1 MSRILS
7 IEVGSSF
14 TRICETD
21 FRSKS
26 PKVYK
31 SLTIPNPENLVDDGF
46 INENPDFVSALKFA
60 LADSKIRTKQA
71 VFSVTSSRIVT
82 REAVLPVMKEAQLD
96 AMIRTNI
103 SDYIPVDPNNFE
115 IAHMVLGTVTD
126 TDGTTKNRV
135 LILTADK
142 KLVENYR
149 TFAEACGLKMN
160 CLDYSGNSVFQI
172 MRNVCK
178 EETEL
183 VVKVE
188 ERSTVCTIINDK
200 NLMMQRNIPYG
211 IDSAVQAVINS
222 TYYSENTYEDALEL
236 LKGKTVL
243 RNVMYERTR
252 VLEAEDSPEDTEK
265 VRMARTEIT
274 GALDVLIGNISRVVD
289 LYNNKNPEKMIR
301 HASIIGLGS
310 DISGLSKLFT
320 NELGIRTSF
329 VNTVAGLNFTK
340 MSGEKGY
347 GQYVATVGAAMAPV
361 GFLSLERR
369 KNDMMNVNYRTAS
382 ILCAVLFGLICGYML
397 FSARMNLKTEED
409 IRAELKRKEITY
421 SEGERVLN
429 RLENVKSL
437 YTEVLTGYL
446 TTASP
451 NDNLL
456 TFLEEM
462 EQKLPS
468 DIVIGEFTSDTEL
481 VSMKIIC
488 PELEEAGYVIDTIR
502 HFDSLMTV
510 SVSTITREEIEDEN
524 AAEQMEGKG
533 AGAGTAGSES
543 GETDDTDPDALYN
556 YSFTINGVY
565 YPVIASPA
573 ETETE

>member
-1 MSRILS
+1 MSKILS

-14 TRICETD
+14 TRICEMD

-46 INENPDFVSALKFA
+46 INENPDFIATLKFA
-60 LADSKIRTKQA
+60 LADSRIKTKQA

-103 SDYIPVDPNNFE
+103 TDYLPVDPNNFE

-149 TFAEACGLKMN
+149 TFAEACGLKMS

-172 MRNVCK
+172 MKNVCK

-183 VVKVE
+183 IVKVE
-188 ERSTVCTIINDK
+188 ESNTVCTIISDK

-222 TYYSENTYEDALEL
+222 TYYSESTYEDAMEL
-236 LKGKTVL
+236 LKGKTIL
-243 RNVMYERTR
+243 RNVIYERTR
-252 VLEAEDSPEDTEK
+252 ILETEDSPEDTEK
-265 VRMARTEIT
+265 VRTARTEIT

-329 VNTVAGLNFTK
+329 VNTVDGLNFTK
-340 MSGEKGY
+340 ASGEKGY
-347 GQYVATVGAAMAPV
+347 GQYVATAGAAMAPV

-437 YTEVLTGYL
+437 YAEVQTGYL

>member
-1 MSRILS
+1 
-7 IEVGSSF
+7 
-14 TRICETD
+14 
-21 FRSKS
+21 
-26 PKVYK
+26 
-31 SLTIPNPENLVDDGF
+31 
-46 INENPDFVSALKFA
+46 
-60 LADSKIRTKQA
+60 
-71 VFSVTSSRIVT
+71 
-82 REAVLPVMKEAQLD
+82 
-96 AMIRTNI
+96 
-103 SDYIPVDPNNFE
+103 
-115 IAHMVLGTVTD
+115 
-126 TDGTTKNRV
+126 
-135 LILTADK
+135 
-142 KLVENYR
+142 
-149 TFAEACGLKMN
+149 
-160 CLDYSGNSVFQI
+160 
-172 MRNVCK
+172 
-178 EETEL
+178 
-183 VVKVE
+183 
-188 ERSTVCTIINDK
+188 
-200 NLMMQRNIPYG
+200 
-211 IDSAVQAVINS
+211 
-222 TYYSENTYEDALEL
+222 
-236 LKGKTVL
+236 
-243 RNVMYERTR
+243 
-252 VLEAEDSPEDTEK
+252 
-265 VRMARTEIT
+265 
-274 GALDVLIGNISRVVD
+274 
-289 LYNNKNPEKMIR
+289 MIR

-488 PELEEAGYVIDTIR
+488 PELEKAGYVIDTIR